1 MFTRNTSVDY
11 AILLLMS
18 TGKRSFSGL
27 SRVVQKGREYVSKLL
42 FPAEFYFERMQK
54 IAIETFAKRTK
65 LIIAID
71 ETLIKKIYSRYMQG
85 SGWFFDQATMRSWNA
100 YKLALA
106 AVSDGNLML
115 PLECAFLFD
124 KKLCTDP
131 IMTREDFV
139 ICMIHAIRKMFPHK
153 KLIFVLDGAFAT
165 KSYLKWCLNHN
176 INTEVR
182 MASNRVVTYQG
193 KERVIREIVAL
204 RPKGRQNS
212 RTIKVLWHGMQL
224 YITAQ
229 RRFDKHGICSIVF
242 QAATYRAKS
251 STHVQHYLV
260 RWGIEKLIRT
270 TKQSCGLQDCYSL
283 KLETQLSHVAASLF
297 AYTLIQLERKKRKFI
312 NPEAAIRSI
321 KTMNFNFLNHHFS
334 CILQTFPSL
343 HC

>member
-1 MFTRNTSVDY
+1 
-11 AILLLMS
+11 
-18 TGKRSFSGL
+18 
-27 SRVVQKGREYVSKLL
+27 
-42 FPAEFYFERMQK
+42 MQK
-54 IAIETFAKRTK
+54 IAVEVFAKHTK

-106 AVSDGNLML
+106 AVSDGKLML

-124 KKLCTDP
+124 KKLCTGT

-139 ICMIHAIRKMFPHK
+139 IRMIHAIRKMFPHK

-165 KSYLKWCLNHN
+165 QSYLKWCLDHN
-176 INTEVR
+176 VYTEVR
-182 MASNRVVTYQG
+182 MASNRVVWYKG
-193 KERVIREIVAL
+193 KKRVIREITAL

-212 RTIKVLWHGMQL
+212 RTIKALWHGMQL

-251 STHVQHYLV
+251 SIHVQHYRA
-260 RWGIEKLIRT
+260 RWSIEKLIRT
-270 TKQSCGLQDCYSL
+270 TKQLCGLQDCYSL

-297 AYTLIQLERKKRKFI
+297 AFTLAQLERKKRKLI

-321 KTMNFNFLNHHFS
+321 KTRKLNFLNHHFNRM
-334 CILQTFPSL
+334 LQAFPSL